1 MKVLDILCAPWA
13 ILPAA
18 LGEIQ
23 SIYATH
29 LRGDKIDVA
38 AVEKRLGRPLETRP
52 AGYEVVDGV
61 AVLPMVGPSARRM
74 NLMTQISG
82 GVSTELAARD
92 LRAAAADE
100 SARAIVLR
108 IDSPGGTVD
117 GTQALAQLVAEIN
130 RNTKPVVTLASGTMA
145 SAAYWYGSAARAVY
159 IEDDTTQVGSIGVV
173 ASHIDVSAAEAAA
186 GVRTTEIVAGK
197 YKRIASQYGPLTA
210 EGRQTMQDQVDYLYS
225 VFLEAVAEQRG
236 VSVERVL
243 ADMADGRIFIG
254 RQAVAAGLV
263 DGVATLDAL
272 IADLSRSS
280 TAGAGVAP
288 RVRASAPPQQ
298 PMESPMPITR
308 EQLSAEAPELIEAL
322 QAEGR
327 QQGAAAE
334 CARIQAVFGQA
345 MPGHD
350 ALIRELAFDGKT
362 TGPEAA
368 VAVLAA
374 ERNQRTRAAAQ
385 LHADAPQPV
394 PQAATPAVDAPVA
407 PAAADDGR
415 PLEQRCQDRWQA
427 DPAVRAEFGSLAVFT
442 AFTRAEE
449 SGRARIHR
457 PRAA

>member
-29 LRGDKIDVA
+29 LRGEKIDVA

-61 AVLPMVGPSARRM
+61 AVLPLVGPSARRM

-100 SARAIVLR
+100 TARAIVLR

-117 GTQALAQLVAEIN
+117 GTQGLAQLVAEID
-130 RNTKPVVTLASGTMA
+130 RTAKPVVTLASGTMA
-145 SAAYWYGSAARAVY
+145 SAAYWYGSASRAVY

-173 ASHIDVSAAEAAA
+173 ASHVDISAAEAAA
-186 GVRTTEIVAGK
+186 GVRTTEIVAGR

-225 VFLEAVAEQRG
+225 LFVQAVADNRG
-236 VSVERVL
+236 VAIEQVL
-243 ADMADGRIFIG
+243 SEMADGRIFIG
-254 RQAVAAGLV
+254 QQAVRAGLV
-263 DGVATLDAL
+263 DGVSTLEAL
-272 IADLSRSS
+272 VADLSRSS

-288 RVRASAPPQQ
+288 RVRASAPQT
-298 PMESPMPITR
+298 MESPTMPITR

-334 CARIQAVFGQA
+334 CERIQAVFGQA

-350 ALIRELAFDGKT
+350 ALIRQLAFDGKT

-385 LHADAPQPV
+385 LQADAPQPV
-394 PQAATPAVDAPVA
+394 PQAATPAVDAPAA

-415 PLEQRCQDRWQA
+415 PVEQRCEDRWQA